1 MELWSLTQ
9 CLHRRRRLE
18 NRTCFK
24 IENNASSFLLAKIR
38 SLSKFDW
45 IANKNLDLVL
55 DIN

>member
-9 CLHRRRRLE
+9 CHHRRRRLE